1 MGESV
6 NPKLNVL
13 NYYTILFQDLEI
25 AADFNIVVN
34 TVDLLDRL
42 KESSHAMVGITRN
55 GLVIWV
61 FNTNII

>member
-55 GLVIWV
+55 GLVFWV

>member
-1 MGESV
+1 MGESI
-6 NPKLNVL
+6 NLKLNVL

-42 KESSHAMVGITRN
+42 KESNHAMVGRTRN
-55 GLVIWV
+55 GLGFWV
-61 FNTNII
+61 YNTNRI

>member
-42 KESSHAMVGITRN
+42 KESN
-55 GLVIWV
+55 
-61 FNTNII
+61 FQYFP